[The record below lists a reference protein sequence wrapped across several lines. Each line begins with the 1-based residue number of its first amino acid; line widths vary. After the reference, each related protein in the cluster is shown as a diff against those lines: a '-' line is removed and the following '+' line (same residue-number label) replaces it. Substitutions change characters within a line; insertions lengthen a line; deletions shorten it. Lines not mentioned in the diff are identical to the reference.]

1 MLSASVRSSN
11 SRRGIVLGLAAM
23 VASVASASSARPASR
38 RRHAAPK
45 AHAKHAA
52 HARRPHIEA
61 EPETIPALE
70 QRSAQLDPIVTTAPA
85 LPRSARDPRR
95 QIRTALLDDALVA
108 LKRHSTRIPNQDHMF
123 LVDFQQHSSKPR
135 LFKLDLRTGEVTAY
149 RTAHG
154 RGSDPSRTGFA
165 KRFSNTPNSDASSV
179 GAYVTAGQSSGAR
192 DGANV
197 LLDGLDATNNQARAR
212 AVIVHAADYCEP
224 GYLAKEGMLGRSNG
238 CFALSHADLK
248 TLRPIMDSG
257 RLIFAGN

>member
-1 MLSASVRSSN
+1 MV
-11 SRRGIVLGLAAM
+11 ILGLAATA
-23 VASVASASSARPASR
+23 ASVAGSSSARPASR
-38 RRHAAPK
+38 HRHAAPK
-45 AHAKHAA
+45 VHGKHAA
-52 HARRPHIEA
+52 ARRPHIEA

-70 QRSAQLDPIVTTAPA
+70 PRSAELEPIVSTAPA
-85 LPRSARDPRR
+85 LPRSALDPQR

-108 LKRHSTRIPNQDHMF
+108 LKRHGDRIANKDHIF

-135 LFKLDLRTGEVTAY
+135 LFKLDLRTGQVQSF

-179 GAYVTAGQSSGAR
+179 GAYVTAGQSVGAR

-212 AVIVHAADYCEP
+212 AVIVHGADYCEP
-224 GYLAKEGMLGRSNG
+224 GYLAREGMLGRSNG